1 MKIIL
6 IGFMGVGKTVIGKK
20 LAKKLNI
27 RWVDIDE
34 EIEKREQK
42 SIENIFEVYGEGYF
56 RGLEN
61 NLLKELVNQDNI
73 VISTGGGILKKEEN
87 YSILKNEENV
97 VFLDAN
103 VDTII
108 KNLSLNKD
116 EINRRPLLK
125 NSINLYKTI
134 ENLLYE
140 RYEKYISVSNFKID
154 TNDKNIDEVVSQILV
169 YNR

>member
-56 RGLEN
+56 RILEN

-87 YSILKNEENV
+87 YSILKNEKNV

-108 KNLSLNKD
+108 KNLSSNKD

-125 NSINLYKTI
+125 TSINLYKTI

>member
-56 RGLEN
+56 RILEN

-73 VISTGGGILKKEEN
+73 VISTGGGILKK
-87 YSILKNEENV
+87 
-97 VFLDAN
+97 
-103 VDTII
+103 
-108 KNLSLNKD
+108 
-116 EINRRPLLK
+116 RR
-125 NSINLYKTI
+125 IT
-134 ENLLYE
+134 
-140 RYEKYISVSNFKID
+140 
-154 TNDKNIDEVVSQILV
+154 V
-169 YNR
+169 Y

>member
-61 NLLKELVNQDNI
+61 DLLKELVNQDNI

-87 YSILKNEENV
+87 YSILKSEENV

-108 KNLSLNKD
+108 KNLSSNKD

>member
-6 IGFMGVGKTVIGKK
+6 IGFMGVGKTVVGKK
-20 LAKKLNI
+20 LSKQLNI
-27 RWVDIDE
+27 RWIDIDE
-34 EIEKREQK
+34 EIEKRELK
-42 SIENIFEVYGEGYF
+42 SIEEIFEIYGERYF
-56 RGLEN
+56 RYLEN

-73 VISTGGGILKKEEN
+73 VISTGGGILKIEEN

-108 KNLSLNKD
+108 KNLSSNKD

-125 NSINLYKTI
+125 NSMNLYKTI
-134 ENLLYE
+134 ENLLDE
-140 RYEKYISVSNFKID
+140 RYENYINVSNFKID